1 LQCKEKNSATR
12 QEEDIIYKRSKD
24 GQHFGDKDKFVVAV
38 YRKKPKEG
46 VIKRVFYVPLPPL
59 GTLSSLLPLI
69 LLYAQFSPLA
79 TKLASVSS
87 LGAVSIN
94 FR

>member
-1 LQCKEKNSATR
+1 MLHTR

-24 GQHFGDKDKFVVAV
+24 GQHFWDKDKFVVAV
-38 YRKKPKEG
+38 YRKKPEEG
-46 VIKRVFYVPLPPL
+46 VIKRVFYVPPL
-59 GTLSSLLPLI
+59 GTLSLLLPLI

-87 LGAVSIN
+87 LGAISVN